1 MLISATVTKKIVSL
15 ASITLKEKHQYISI
29 HDFDQM
35 EGADQTEG
43 ADDEAAQRIKQ
54 ITPVKLLHYYMELKI
69 EDKMDTLFSFLKS
82 HPKSKIIVF
91 FSARKQVRFAYQAF
105 KSLKAS

>member
-1 MLISATVTKKIVSL
+1 MKK
-15 ASITLKEKHQYISI
+15 EHEYISI
-29 HDFDQM
+29 HDYDQIDGKNS
-35 EGADQTEG
+35 EPVDGEL
-43 ADDEAAQRIKQ
+43 DEATEKIKS

-69 EDKMDTLFSFLKS
+69 EDKLDTLFSFLKA

-105 KSLKAS
+105 KSLKAG